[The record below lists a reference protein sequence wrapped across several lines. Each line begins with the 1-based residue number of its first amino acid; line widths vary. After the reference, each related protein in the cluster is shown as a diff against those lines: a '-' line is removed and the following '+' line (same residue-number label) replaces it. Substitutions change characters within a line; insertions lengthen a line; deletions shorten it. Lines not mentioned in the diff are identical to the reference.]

1 MAASIK
7 LSGLKKIHPFFL
19 SALTGLLLFAAWPVS
34 PLTFLIFIAFVPLLW
49 LERQGMRRAK
59 FFGWVYLSML
69 IWNIGA
75 TWWVWNSTAPGAVG
89 AILAN
94 SLLMCVPWT
103 LFHFVKKRM
112 GDTIGYLSLVVFWLG
127 FEYFHLQN
135 WGLSWPWLT
144 LGNVFATHP
153 NWVQWYEFT
162 GTSGGG
168 LWILAMNVLLFR
180 LLWAAVQRKAAHP
193 GATRQKMSDR
203 RVAAVATLVLI
214 LPLLLSGLLKPAVA
228 DKTSISNIVIVQPNI
243 DPYEKISVGT
253 FDAQLTKLLRL
264 SESAIDSNT
273 VLVVWP
279 ETALYLENHID
290 EAHMKE
296 NYFLNPL
303 WDFLRHH
310 PRINLL
316 TGMESFRFFKDKHSP
331 TAFKIPDAEEYVES
345 YNAAVILD
353 SSGPVS
359 FYHKSR
365 LVPGVETLPPF
376 LHFLDSWFEKFGG
389 TTEGYTG
396 QTDRTPL
403 STTDHSYRIATA
415 VCYESIYGEFMSR
428 YVRNGAD
435 IIAIITNDGWWG
447 NTQGHKQH
455 ENYARLR
462 AIETRRWVIR
472 SANTGISCVID
483 PAGKIVESR
492 PWDQAT
498 TIRMSVPTEQGM
510 TFYARHGDCI
520 SWLAIALIVLFFAW
534 NLITFIKTRNS
545 RG

>member
-1 MAASIK
+1 
-7 LSGLKKIHPFFL
+7 
-19 SALTGLLLFAAWPVS
+19 
-34 PLTFLIFIAFVPLLW
+34 
-49 LERQGMRRAK
+49 MRRAK

-94 SLLMCVPWT
+94 SLLMCVPWI

-112 GDTIGYLSLVVFWLG
+112 GDTVGYLSLVVFWLS

-144 LGNVFATHP
+144 LGNAFATHP
-153 NWVQWYEFT
+153 DWVQWYTFT

-168 LWILAMNVLLFR
+168 LWIMAMNIMLFR
-180 LLWAAVQRKAAHP
+180 LLWAVVQRK
-193 GATRQKMSDR
+193 TFDR
-203 RVAAVATLVLI
+203 RDAAIAALVLL
-214 LPLLLSGLLKPAVA
+214 LPLLLSVFLLPSPGSDPAGSTTA
-228 DKTSISNIVIVQPNI
+228 TAIRSQTSNIVIVQPNI
-243 DPYEKISVGT
+243 DPYEKISAGS

-316 TGMESFRFFKDKHSP
+316 TGVESFRFFKDKHSP

-345 YNAAVILD
+345 YNAAMILD
-353 SSGPVS
+353 SSGPVG

-403 STTDHSYRIATA
+403 STTDHNYRIATA

-428 YVRNGAD
+428 YVSNGAD

-492 PWDQAT
+492 PWDQAA
-498 TIRMSVPTEQGM
+498 TIRIHVPTEQKM
-510 TFYARHGDCI
+510 TFYVRYGDCI
-520 SWLAIALIVLFFAW
+520 SRLAIALTVLFFAW
-534 NLITFIKTRNS
+534 NIITFIKTRNS

>member
-1 MAASIK
+1 
-7 LSGLKKIHPFFL
+7 LKKIHPFFL

-34 PLTFLIFIAFVPLLW
+34 PLTFLIFTAFVPLLW
-49 LERQGMRRAK
+49 LERQGIRRAK

-69 IWNIGA
+69 IWNAAA
-75 TWWVWNSTAPGAVG
+75 TWWIWNSTAPGAVG

-94 SLLMCVPWT
+94 SLLMCLPWT

-112 GDTIGYLSLVVFWLG
+112 GDTIGYLSLLIFWLS

-144 LGNVFATHP
+144 LGNVFAAHP
-153 NWVQWYEFT
+153 DWVQWYEFT

-180 LLWAAVQRKAAHP
+180 LLWSLVHHKVF
-193 GATRQKMSDR
+193 DR
-203 RVAAVATLVLI
+203 RRALWALTVLVVPSILSWLVAFTLV
-214 LPLLLSGLLKPAVA
+214 PGPSDDHANDHAPPDGHTPPQGLH
-228 DKTSISNIVIVQPNI
+228 NIVIVQPNI
-243 DPYEKISVGT
+243 DPYEKISVGS

-279 ETALYLENHID
+279 ETALYLENPIG
-290 EAHMKE
+290 EEHMKE
-296 NYFLNPL
+296 NHFLNPL
-303 WDFLRHH
+303 WDFLRRH

-316 TGMESFRFFKDKHSP
+316 TGLESFRFFKDKHSA
-331 TAFKIPDAEEYVES
+331 TAFKIPDADEYVER

-403 STTDHSYRIATA
+403 STTDHRYRIATA
-415 VCYESIYGEFMSR
+415 VCYESIYGEFISR

-492 PWDQAT
+492 PWDQAA
-498 TIRMSVPTEQGM
+498 TIRMSVPAEQKM
-510 TFYARHGDCI
+510 TFYARYGDLI
-520 SWLAIALIVLFFAW
+520 SWLAITLTILFFAW
-534 NLITFIKTRNS
+534 NLITIIKTRNS